1 MKTINNNYIYGYI
14 LIIAFIL
21 SLVFFSC
28 AKEVVEPIDPTPLEI
43 EEEQPKINEYLLQ
56 HQKLGDFSIQ
66 IKKNNTW
73 IYNINES
80 ININP
85 VPVKTD
91 DTIKVTVRGIST
103 SSNNY
108 KYWLYLDDSLLIHKA
123 GSVVISDE
131 LNDVYVIK

>member
-1 MKTINNNYIYGYI
+1 MKTVNNNYQYGYI
-14 LIIAFIL
+14 LIIVFIL

-28 AKEVVEPIDPTPLEI
+28 AKETPEPIKEPTPI
-43 EEEQPKINEYLLQ
+43 EEPQPIVNNYLLQ

-66 IKKNNTW
+66 IKKNDAW

-91 DTIKVTVRGIST
+91 DTIKVIVRGIST
-103 SSNNY
+103 SANNY
-108 KYWLYLDDSLLIHKA
+108 KYWLYLDDSLLIHKN
-123 GSVVISDE
+123 GSVSITDE
-131 LNDVYVIK
+131 FRHDYIIK